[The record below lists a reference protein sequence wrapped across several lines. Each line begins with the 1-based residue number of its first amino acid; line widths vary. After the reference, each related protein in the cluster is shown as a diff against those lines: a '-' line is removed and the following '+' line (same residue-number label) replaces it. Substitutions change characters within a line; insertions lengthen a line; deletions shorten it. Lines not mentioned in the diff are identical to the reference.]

1 MKGIDIQ
8 TWQGK
13 QRAMAIAPKNKRN
26 RIANA
31 AWSPKSKTKAQ
42 IAREK
47 TIMNNN
53 RKAKKS

>member
-1 MKGIDIQ
+1 MKRDIQ
-8 TWQGK
+8 TYHGK
-13 QRAMAIAPKNKRN
+13 QLAMYTAPKHMRN

-42 IAREK
+42 IDREK
-47 TIMNNN
+47 TLMNNN